1 MIIEKIITL
10 QVGGGGCSPS
20 KHCTTFSFIF
30 NSLLILQFFFLLF
43 RHLRQVISCT
53 VSTNQVN
60 YSGRSRRLFLGGLKN
75 PPKVLRLPPPPPP
88 PHPPPRAFLPPP
100 PPRLIW
106 RTESTTEL
114 YKVVVIFFPTT
125 WPKDV
130 PSILLPKKSPTNC
143 ISIVIIRRKKCL
155 LSLHKLPVK

>member
-1 MIIEKIITL
+1 MIIEKNNHLI
-10 QVGGGGCSPS
+10 GWGWCSPS

-30 NSLLILQFFFLLF
+30 NSLLILLFFFLLF

-60 YSGRSRRLFLGGLKN
+60 YSGRSRGKFLRPPLPPSSSWGGYA
-75 PPKVLRLPPPPPP
+75 PPPPP
-88 PHPPPRAFLPPP
+88 
-100 PPRLIW
+100 
-106 RTESTTEL
+106 TESTTEL

-130 PSILLPKKSPTNC
+130 ASILLPKKSPTNC
-143 ISIVIIRRKKCL
+143 ISIIIIRRKKCL